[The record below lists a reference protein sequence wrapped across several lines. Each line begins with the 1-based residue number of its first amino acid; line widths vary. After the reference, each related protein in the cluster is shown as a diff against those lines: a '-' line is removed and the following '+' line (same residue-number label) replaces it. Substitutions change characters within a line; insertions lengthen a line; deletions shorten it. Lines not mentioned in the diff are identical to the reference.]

1 MRLVVTDTSVFI
13 DLMDVGA
20 LAHFFA
26 LGFEVHTT
34 LFVVDE
40 LNAEQSTQLL
50 PFIGSRALV
59 VDHFDG
65 ATISIVEALE
75 TRTGLSFTDRSII
88 HLALLLKATL
98 LSGDGGI
105 RKECAARRM
114 QLHGSIWVV
123 EQLWMRGLLA
133 PVPAITCLEYLR
145 THNPRLPVA
154 DIEALIERI
163 RKG

>member
-1 MRLVVTDTSVFI
+1 VLVVTDTSVFI

-20 LAHFFA
+20 LVPFFA

-40 LNAEQSTQLL
+40 LNAEQYAQLL

-59 VDHFDG
+59 VDQFDG
-65 ATISIVEALE
+65 ATMLLVEAME
-75 TRTGLSFTDRSII
+75 TRAGLSFTDRSII

-105 RKECAARRM
+105 RKECAARQM

-123 EQLWMRGLLA
+123 EILWMRGLLP

-145 THNPRLPVA
+145 AHNPRLPVA
-154 DIEALIERI
+154 DIDALVERI
-163 RKG
+163 RTG